1 MGGSFVHYCI
11 LHSPTDPHGVHL
23 QSTFSPPPVLLQCPP
38 LHSTPHGVHMEST
51 RSICGVDCNRTLD
64 LVKLKSIGGVLVESW
79 WTPCGIHKDC
89 AGMCN
94 KMHPQGIEHTISCI
108 DAYMSNSTPLPIRP
122 YGLEKIGKLVSHL

>member
-1 MGGSFVHYCI
+1 M
-11 LHSPTDPHGVHL
+11 DPHGVHL
-23 QSTFSPPPVLLQCPP
+23 QSTSSPYVVHGVHLQSTSSPSPVS
-38 LHSTPHGVHMEST
+38 STPHGVHMEST